1 MIKKIKSFLFENK
14 TAKQTVAKNTFW
26 MGVGTIA
33 SRIIKS
39 IIIIYAARVLGA
51 ENYGIFSYALSL
63 AALFSIFADIGMT
76 AILTRETVR
85 EPHMLQKNISTAF
98 VIKLCLTAGSMLL
111 VGGVAPFFAT
121 VKGATSL
128 LPLAALLI
136 AFDSLRDFSASIT
149 RAWEKMEIEAGI
161 NMVTGIGI
169 TIFGLAAIF
178 ISPTPMMLMIGYVA
192 GAGLGLLVAGI
203 LLGKYL
209 KNFWLHFDKVLAI
222 RLLKESLP
230 FALMLIL
237 NALTVNIDAV
247 MIGWIKGTEA
257 VGLYAAAQRPILL
270 IYMASSLLASS
281 AFPLIARHAKND
293 DVKVK
298 SITEKILTISV
309 LSSAPI
315 FVGGAILSSQIISL
329 VFGSGYLA
337 ASNTFAVLLFT
348 VVLVFPAATMM
359 NTIFAYGEQ
368 KMMMYS
374 LLIGGISNVILD
386 YILINRFGIVGS
398 AYATILSQAMA
409 YGLVFWRL
417 KQINNFA
424 IFSHL
429 KKGLVAIIIMAITT
443 TVMKVLGIPV
453 IINVSVSALIYFGSL
468 LILKEKTIEE
478 AKGIFKMGNAIS
490 TPDIS

>member
-26 MGVGTIA
+26 LGVATIA

-39 IIIIYAARVLGA
+39 IIIIYAARILGA

-63 AALFSIFADIGMT
+63 AAVFSIFADIGMT

-98 VIKLCLTAGSMLL
+98 VIKLFLAAGSMLL
-111 VGGVAPFFAT
+111 VGGVAPFFVAI
-121 VKGATSL
+121 KGAASL

-169 TIFGLAAIF
+169 TVFGLIAIL
-178 ISPTPMMLMIGYVA
+178 ISPTPILLMTGYVA

-209 KNFWLHFDKVLAI
+209 KKFWLYFDWNLAKKLI
-222 RLLKESLP
+222 MESMP
-230 FALMLIL
+230 FALMIIL
-237 NALTVNIDAV
+237 NAITINIDAI

-270 IYMASSLLASS
+270 LYMASSLLASS
-281 AFPLIARHAKND
+281 AFPMIARFAKKD
-293 DVKVK
+293 DIKVK
-298 SITEKILTISV
+298 SITEKIMTISL

-315 FVGGAILSSQIISL
+315 FLGGAILSSQIIEL

-337 ASNTFAVLLFT
+337 ASSTFAVLLFT
-348 VVLVFPAATMM
+348 VVLVFPAATML
-359 NTIFAYGEQ
+359 NTVFAYGQQ
-368 KMMMYS
+368 KIMVYS
-374 LLIGGISNVILD
+374 LLIGGISNLIFD
-386 YILINRFGIVGS
+386 YIFINRYGIIGS
-398 AYATILSQAMA
+398 AYATILSQMMA
-409 YGLVFWRL
+409 YGLVLWKL
-417 KQINNFA
+417 KKINNFK
-424 IFSHL
+424 IFAHF
-429 KKGLVAIIIMAITT
+429 KKGAGALAIMVVSTLL
-443 TVMKVLGIPV
+443 MKMVGTHVL
-453 IINVSVSALIYFGSL
+453 INVAVSAAVYFLALI
-468 LILKEKTIEE
+468 ILKEKMVEE
-478 AKGIFKMGNAIS
+478 ARSMLKMENAIS
-490 TPDIS
+490 APDIS

>member
-1 MIKKIKSFLFENK
+1 MIKKIKSFLLENK

-26 MGVGTIA
+26 LGVGTIA

-98 VIKLCLTAGSMLL
+98 VIKLFLTAGSMLL
-111 VGGVAPFFAT
+111 VGGVAPFFAA
-121 VKGATSL
+121 VKGASSL

-169 TIFGLAAIF
+169 TVFGLAAIF
-178 ISPTPMMLMIGYVA
+178 ISPTPMLLMIGYVA

-209 KNFWLHFDKVLAI
+209 KNFWTHFDKVLAKKLMI
-222 RLLKESLP
+222 ESIP

-281 AFPLIARHAKND
+281 AFPLIARNAKKD
-293 DVKVK
+293 DSKVK
-298 SITEKILTISV
+298 LITEKIMAISI
-309 LSSAPI
+309 LSSVPI
-315 FVGGAILSSQIISL
+315 FVGGAILSSQIIGL
-329 VFGSGYLA
+329 VFGSGYLS
-337 ASNTFAVLLFT
+337 ASSTFSVLLFT
-348 VVLVFPAATMM
+348 VVLVFPAATLL

-374 LLIGGISNVILD
+374 LLIGGVSNVVLD
-386 YILINRFGIVGS
+386 YILISKFNIIGS
-398 AYATILSQAMA
+398 AYATILSQMMA
-409 YGLVFWRL
+409 YGLVLWRL
-417 KQINNFA
+417 KKINNFK
-424 IFSHL
+424 IFVHL
-429 KKGLVAIIIMAITT
+429 KKGFVAIVLMAISTLLMREFGINVLINVVISAVIYLLALVAM
-443 TVMKVLGIPV
+443 
-453 IINVSVSALIYFGSL
+453 
-468 LILKEKTIEE
+468 KEKTIEE
-478 AKGIFKMGNAIS
+478 AKGMFRMEGAIS
-490 TPDIS
+490 SRDIS